1 MRKLSLILLIAIIVM
16 FAGCSG
22 SPDSGIVIPS
32 WLQDEWYDTD
42 GDPYRLVFSGN
53 NIMIYENGQLV
64 MDIGSNLQLYPHVEI
79 SSQGSTDTTYQLT
92 LLNTSTHQYMYI
104 TVRYTASSDTILFDY
119 SAGLSGLIIPA
130 ARKQRL
136 SYK

>member
-53 NIMIYENGQLV
+53 NIKTPICTALMENR
-64 MDIGSNLQLYPHVEI
+64 I
-79 SSQGSTDTTYQLT
+79 
-92 LLNTSTHQYMYI
+92 
-104 TVRYTASSDTILFDY
+104 
-119 SAGLSGLIIPA
+119 
-130 ARKQRL
+130 
-136 SYK
+136 

>member
-1 MRKLSLILLIAIIVM
+1 MRKLSLTILIAIIVI
-16 FAGCSG
+16 FTACSG
-22 SPDSGIVIPS
+22 SPNSGIIIPS

-42 GDPYRLVFSGN
+42 GDPYRLVFSSN
-53 NIMIYENGQLV
+53 NIMIYENGQLA
-64 MDIGSNLQLYPHVEI
+64 MDISSDLQLYPHVEI

-130 ARKQRL
+130 ARK
-136 SYK
+136 

>member
-1 MRKLSLILLIAIIVM
+1 M

-22 SPDSGIVIPS
+22 SPDSGIIIPS

-119 SAGLSGLIIPA
+119 SDGLSGLIIPA
-130 ARKQRL
+130 ARE
-136 SYK
+136 